1 MSSISS
7 LGRKDEKEENR
18 IFNVSLVHH
27 LKSTDREISI
37 VIESCVAF
45 LLEFMDEEGL
55 FRIPGSLS
63 EVKRLKMGF
72 ETGLCDL
79 TDRVRDPHAVAGTL
93 KAYLRELPDPLLS
106 HSLYSELIQAS
117 Q

>member
-1 MSSISS
+1 MS
-7 LGRKDEKEENR
+7 
-18 IFNVSLVHH
+18 V
-27 LKSTDREISI
+27 

-45 LLEFMDEEGL
+45 LLQFLEEEGL

-63 EVKRLKMGF
+63 EVKRLKSGF
-72 ETGLCDL
+72 EAGLWDL

-93 KAYLRELPDPLLS
+93 KCYLRELPEPLLS
-106 HSLYSELIQAS
+106 HALYPQWIDAS